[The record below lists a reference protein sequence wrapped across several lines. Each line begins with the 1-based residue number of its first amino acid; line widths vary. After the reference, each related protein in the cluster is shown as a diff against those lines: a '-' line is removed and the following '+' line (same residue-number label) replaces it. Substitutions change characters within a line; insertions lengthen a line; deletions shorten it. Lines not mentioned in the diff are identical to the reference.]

1 MYDFPLLQQT
11 IASELPDRKKNILT
25 LSMHIFSENELM
37 KKKELMKSYIKKVAW
52 ASCVCGAV
60 PVPRLSM
67 ACDTGILVDAL
78 KFFCKVFGLDKQ
90 FLRFLAAQTGKEFK
104 QLKSAIKK
112 TPLGSTINEKLV
124 FSRLMRSSL
133 CVAELFEELGLD
145 FIPVPWSGGAS
156 SYAVTHYFLNS
167 FLNDAVEDAQNVQA
181 KLLEEINISEKAEL
195 NIYFYGATFQCIKCQ
210 ANATT
215 CTASL
220 QACNAG
226 ENSCVKRLSEDI
238 KVPALNTTINKK
250 YCPVCSLETGT
261 CSDDVT
267 LECTGSATHCF
278 ASSILK
284 DGAKRPVKGCTTE
297 AVCNILKTYK
307 GPLVGNSMLQD
318 VTCKEATSDS
328 SCSSL
333 EVFLLALLP
342 MKLLFF
348 SAY

>member
-1 MYDFPLLQQT
+1 MQILL
-11 IASELPDRKKNILT
+11 
-25 LSMHIFSENELM
+25 
-37 KKKELMKSYIKKVAW
+37 
-52 ASCVCGAV
+52 G
-60 PVPRLSM
+60 
-67 ACDTGILVDAL
+67 
-78 KFFCKVFGLDKQ
+78 
-90 FLRFLAAQTGKEFK
+90 
-104 QLKSAIKK
+104 
-112 TPLGSTINEKLV
+112 
-124 FSRLMRSSL
+124 
-133 CVAELFEELGLD
+133 
-145 FIPVPWSGGAS
+145 
-156 SYAVTHYFLNS
+156 YFLFS
-167 FLNDAVEDAQNVQA
+167 I
-181 KLLEEINISEKAEL
+181 LLRT
-195 NIYFYGATFQCIKCQ
+195 GATFQCIKCH
-210 ANATT
+210 ADATT

-238 KVPALNTTINKK
+238 KGEKTQSKVVMACIGASHCTKQFIELSYEKGVYVRVQYDCCDTDGCTPPSTKMPALNTTINKK
-250 YCPVCSLETGT
+250 FCPVCSLETGT

-284 DGAKRPVKGCTTE
+284 DGVKRPVKGCTTE

-307 GPLVGNSMLQD
+307 GSLVGNSMLQD